1 MHLTDVPAGS
11 GCFRIELSAEER
23 KWRTFRTVIG
33 DLSVEELDDGVD
45 VDEFVAR
52 IWDKLQCHGFM
63 KMTLSLAG
71 IDVVFIESCC
81 DLNGPEVQSMTY
93 NSESCPAGLIG
104 PWIV

>member
-1 MHLTDVPAGS
+1 MNLIDVPAGS
-11 GCFRIELSAEER
+11 GCFRIEVSAEER

-33 DLSVEELDDGVD
+33 DLSVDELDDGVD
-45 VDEFVAR
+45 VDAFVAR
-52 IWDKLQCHGFM
+52 IWDKLECHGFM

-81 DLNGPEVQSMTY
+81 DVNGPEVQSMTY